1 MGTNISQEGKG
12 VTMTALLW
20 APSEERIKNTNMYR
34 FMSFINSRYGKDFTE
49 YDPLY
54 EWSIENIRD
63 FWASMWDFAEIIAS
77 RPYDQ
82 VIDDPGK
89 MPGAAW
95 FSGARLNFAENL
107 LRYRDEKIA
116 LIFKGEAQD
125 SIRMTYSELYD
136 EVARVAKSLKE
147 MGVKAGD
154 RVGGFVPNMPE
165 AIIAMLA
172 TTSMGAVWSSCSPDF
187 GIKGVL
193 DRFGQIKPK
202 VLFTANG
209 YSFKG
214 KKIDSIERVSTI
226 LKDLPSIEKVVV
238 IPYTEEDPDISS
250 IPNAVHYRDFKSNDS
265 HIEIEFEQ
273 LPFDQPL
280 YIMFTSGT
288 TGLPKCMVQSA
299 GGILV
304 HHLKEL
310 MLHTDVKRE
319 DKIFYFTTCGWMM
332 WNWLVSSLG
341 LGASLIL
348 FDGNPFYPNPGALWK
363 LAQDEKMTI
372 LGTSAGYIS
381 AIMGTTLKPSR
392 DYDLSSLKTLTSTG
406 SPLSVEGFEFVYRE
420 VKGDIQLSSISG
432 GSDLNGCFALGNPMG
447 PVYSRELHRR
457 GLGMKVESYDE
468 NGKPVL
474 NQKGELVCSAPFPS
488 MPIYFWDDPDN
499 KKYHAAYFD
508 VYPNVW
514 RHGDFIEIREDTGGV
529 IIYGRSDATL
539 NPGGVRIG
547 TAEIYR
553 QVEQMEEIDDSLVI
567 GQEWIGDVRVILFVK
582 LAEGR
587 ELTEEL
593 KKKIKQ
599 DLRANASPRHVP
611 AKIISVPEVPYTL
624 NMKKVELAVKKTIEN
639 KPVLNRDALSNPE
652 ALDYFKD
659 IKELQEN

>member
-107 LRYRDEKIA
+107 LRYRDEKTA

-432 GSDLNGCFALGNPMG
+432 GSDLNGCFALGNPLG
-447 PVYSRELHRR
+447 PVYSGELQCR